1 MNRVELEKLSR
12 DELIALAE
20 HKDVPRARNL
30 TRAELVDELL
40 LRDNRGE
47 ADTVR
52 LARGFFGLAR
62 DLLARV
68 VERGLHLPDAATRI
82 RGAASPPPAPRTVES
97 AIPTVTLAEIYASQ
111 GHLDRAME
119 TLRRVIEADPENA
132 AAVAM
137 LTALSDHTY
146 AVPDRPPLPPEEEAE
161 ARAAAAAAAAAED
174 DEEPVTAIP
183 DGESSR
189 GGRET
194 DPEGLMPTLPPKMLD
209 DEPLPPRYDVD
220 ECVALAVD
228 PRTLFVYWE
237 VRPRTL
243 ELLQRERG
251 EGTIVLRVLTV
262 VPTWDGPRSDER
274 DIDVHADLGDYYV
287 RDLPP
292 EAVVRVAIGYRA
304 GGAFV
309 PLAHSPLFTERASQ
323 PVEREAH
330 GGPSFARWTLEG
342 LEPLDHLPAPVARA
356 LEHHRKGAID
366 GRRPGASSL
375 TGSSGL
381 RLGSS
386 GGIARAARPT
396 GEPSEERSG

>member
-1 MNRVELEKLSR
+1 
-12 DELIALAE
+12 
-20 HKDVPRARNL
+20 
-30 TRAELVDELL
+30 
-40 LRDNRGE
+40 

-111 GHLDRAME
+111 GHIDRAME

-137 LTALSDHTY
+137 LTALTEHTY
-146 AVPDRPPLPPEEEAE
+146 AVPDRPLLPPEEEAE
-161 ARAAAAAAAAAED
+161 ARAAALAAED

-183 DGESSR
+183 NGESSR
-189 GGRET
+189 DAR
-194 DPEGLMPTLPPKMLD
+194 DADADAEGLVPTLPPKMLD

-220 ECVALAVD
+220 ECVALTVD

-251 EGTIVLRVLTV
+251 EGTIVLRILTV

-274 DIDVHADLGDYYV
+274 DIEVHADLGDYYV

-292 EAVVRVAIGYRA
+292 EAVVRAAIGYRA
-304 GGAFV
+304 GGVFV
-309 PLAHSPLFTERASQ
+309 PVAHSPLFTERASR
-323 PVEREAH
+323 VLESEAH
-330 GGPSFARWTLEG
+330 GAPTFARWTLDG
-342 LEPLDHLPAPVARA
+342 LEPLDATPAALTRA
-356 LEHHRKGAID
+356 LAHRRNAAGAGD
-366 GRRPGASSL
+366 RSSL
-375 TGSSGL
+375 AGSSGL

-386 GGIARAARPT
+386 GGT
-396 GEPSEERSG
+396 GGGGPSEERPV

>member
-40 LRDNRGE
+40 LRDHRGE

-82 RGAASPPPAPRTVES
+82 RGASSPPPAPRTVES

-111 GHLDRAME
+111 GHIDRAME

-132 AAVAM
+132 AATAM
-137 LTALSDHTY
+137 LTALADHTY
-146 AVPDRPPLPPEEEAE
+146 AVPERPLLPPEEEAE
-161 ARAAAAAAAAAED
+161 ARAAALAAED
-174 DEEPVTAIP
+174 DEEPVTAVP

-189 GGRET
+189 DSRET
-194 DPEGLMPTLPPKMLD
+194 DPEGQVPTLPPKMLD

-251 EGTIVLRVLTV
+251 EGTIVLRILTV
-262 VPTWDGPRSDER
+262 VPTWDGPRSEER
-274 DIDVHADLGDYYV
+274 DIEVHADLGDYYV

-292 EAVVRVAIGYRA
+292 EAVVRAAIGYRA
-304 GGAFV
+304 GGVFV
-309 PLAHSPLFTERASQ
+309 PVAHSPLFTERASR
-323 PVEREAH
+323 VLESEAH
-330 GGPSFARWTLEG
+330 GGATFARWTLEG
-342 LEPLDHLPAPVARA
+342 LELLDAVPAALARA
-356 LEHHRKGAID
+356 LAHRRQSVSGGERLA
-366 GRRPGASSL
+366 ASPS
-375 TGSSGL
+375 GSSGL

-386 GGIARAARPT
+386 GAVAGGRPS
-396 GEPSEERSG
+396 GDSSEERPG

>member
-111 GHLDRAME
+111 GHTDRAME

-137 LTALSDHTY
+137 LTALTEHTY

-161 ARAAAAAAAAAED
+161 ARAAALAAED
-174 DEEPVTAIP
+174 EEEPVTAIP

-189 GGRET
+189 DAR
-194 DPEGLMPTLPPKMLD
+194 DADVDADALGLVPTLPPKMLD

-220 ECVALAVD
+220 ECVALTVD

-251 EGTIVLRVLTV
+251 EGTIVLRILTV

-274 DIDVHADLGDYYV
+274 DIEVYADLGDYYV

-292 EAVVRVAIGYRA
+292 EAVVRAAIGYRA
-304 GGAFV
+304 GGVFV
-309 PLAHSPLFTERASQ
+309 PVAHSPLFTERASR
-323 PVEREAH
+323 VFESEAH
-330 GGPSFARWTLEG
+330 GAPTFARWTLEG
-342 LEPLDHLPAPVARA
+342 LEPLDAAPAALARA
-356 LEHHRKGAID
+356 LEH
-366 GRRPGASSL
+366 RRQSVAGGERLAASPS
-375 TGSSGL
+375 GSSGL

-386 GGIARAARPT
+386 GAAAGGRPS
-396 GEPSEERSG
+396 GDSSEERPG